1 MPGKLIDRLMFVY
14 NADSGLL
21 ATIADSARKL
31 LSINGCALC
40 SLTHSAMGEKS
51 EWTSCRDSL
60 GVPVDYVHRDELD
73 SRLKAIVQ
81 HDLPCVLAET
91 EGELVMLLR
100 SDVIKRC
107 NGSIADFRGRLKT
120 HAVMLGLEI

>member
-1 MPGKLIDRLMFVY
+1 MSGKSVDRLVFVY

-31 LSINGCALC
+31 LNINGCTLC
-40 SLTHSAMGEKS
+40 SLTHSAVGEKS
-51 EWTSCRDSL
+51 EWTSCKESL

-73 SRLKAIVQ
+73 ARLGSVVQ
-81 HDLPCVLAET
+81 NDLPCVLAET
-91 EGELVMLLR
+91 GGALVMLLR

-107 NGSIADFRGRLKT
+107 SGSLADFRGRLKM
-120 HAVMLGLEI
+120 HAVMRGLEI